1 MTSKYE
7 RERLA
12 QRGAYVGE
20 SDPRYVVNFKR
31 RKEPP
36 KVQHLRTMKK
46 VVRKKGKK
54 RITYY
59 KEKKS
64 FWDKLFE

>member
-1 MTSKYE
+1 MDRDKEAYRRHGVETQKDDKYTVE
-7 RERLA
+7 
-12 QRGAYVGE
+12 
-20 SDPRYVVNFKR
+20 FKR

-36 KVQHLRTMKK
+36 KVQHIKTLKK

-64 FWDKLFE
+64 FWEKLME